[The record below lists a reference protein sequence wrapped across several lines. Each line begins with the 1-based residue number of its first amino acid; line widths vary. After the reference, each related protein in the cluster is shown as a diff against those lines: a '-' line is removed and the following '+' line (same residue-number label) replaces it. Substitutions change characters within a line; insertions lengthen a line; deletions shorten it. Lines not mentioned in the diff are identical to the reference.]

1 MSVRRFARRI
11 AVAGAVVA
19 AGIGFLAPP
28 AGVAAKKGE
37 KAADWPEITEAERKL
52 TAVPD
57 DPDADAVILRNTR
70 DGSVVTDGRWAVN
83 ELAYHWRLK
92 VLNER
97 GKRYAEVEIPS
108 WRKYSQVR
116 GVQARTIK
124 ADATVVPVP
133 PDQIFE
139 KVLRQIGSLKVT
151 AFVFQFPAV
160 EPGAILEYRY
170 TRQDRNF
177 VYLDPWFF
185 AGPEFTLFSRMSQVV
200 PEVAHYT
207 MLCDKCPNP
216 EPTRSDYKAGKLK
229 GRRFTLEQRD
239 VLPYREEH
247 LMPPPRDVIPR
258 AEMSLKSWTWQS
270 WEALKRTDTLFT
282 DWSSVAQYAGYY
294 YARAY
299 LIDQVLVKK
308 AVDEWVRGLADPAER
323 VKAIYRHVQQDFQ
336 YVPYDDVWGSTDSI
350 ADIFKERAADNE
362 EKAVLL
368 VAALRTQ
375 GLDPRIALVSG
386 RHKGALYSTFHSLSF
401 FSHAIVGLPQQD
413 GTMLWL
419 DPTVTYA
426 PFGFMPWQDSGAG
439 ALLATGEAGKLF
451 ALPLKEEPG
460 GERYRVILRP
470 RPDGTSGLEVEAEF
484 TGEDAIDMRD
494 DLAPVAEAA
503 RLSSLQAW
511 VAGRRPGASLRAHAI
526 ENVDDPDRPL
536 KIKMTIDAPG
546 LVTVAEDMLLV
557 RACALTCEEGN
568 PISRQRRAYP
578 FYADRGRNT
587 EEIVSI
593 VPPDGMRAGTP
604 PAPVAVRS
612 SFANLTLQCAP
623 GDAGVQCTRRF
634 TVPRNRYP
642 ASMQDE
648 IRAFYERTVAADR
661 TVVPVQAAPSGA
673 ATVGR

>member
-1 MSVRRFARRI
+1 MSAYRFARRI
-11 AVAGAVVA
+11 GVAGAALA

-28 AGVAAKKGE
+28 PGAAAKKGE
-37 KAADWPEITEAERKL
+37 EAAGWPEITEAERKL
-52 TAVPD
+52 TEVPQ
-57 DPDADAVILRNTR
+57 DPEADAVILRNTR
-70 DGSVVTDGRWAVN
+70 DGSVVADGRRAVN
-83 ELAYHWRLK
+83 ELAYHWRIK

-108 WRKYSQVR
+108 WRRFSQVR
-116 GVQARTIK
+116 AVEARTIK
-124 ADATVVPVP
+124 ADGTIVPVP

-139 KVLRQIGSLKVT
+139 KVLRQTGALKVT

-170 TRQDRNF
+170 TREDRDF

-216 EPTRSDYKAGKLK
+216 EPARSEYKAGKLK

-282 DWSSVAQYAGYY
+282 DWASVAQYAGYY

-299 LIDQVLVKK
+299 LVDQVLVRKT
-308 AVDEWVRGLADPAER
+308 VDEWVRGLTDPAER
-323 VKAIYRHVQQDFQ
+323 IKAIYRHVQQDFQ
-336 YVPYDDVWGSTDSI
+336 YSPYDDVWGSTDSI
-350 ADIFKERAADNE
+350 ADILKNRAADNE

-368 VAALRTQ
+368 VAALRAE

-401 FSHAIVGLPQQD
+401 FSHAIVGLPQKD
-413 GTMLWL
+413 GTTLWL

-439 ALLATGEAGKLF
+439 ALVVIGDVGRLL

-460 GERYRVILRP
+460 GERYRVVVKP
-470 RPDGTSGLEVEAEF
+470 RLDGTAGLEVEAEF
-484 TGEDAIDMRD
+484 TGEDAIDRRD
-494 DLAPVAEAA
+494 DLAPVADAA
-503 RLSSLQAW
+503 RLSSLQEW
-511 VAGRRPGASLRAHAI
+511 VAGRRPGASLRSHAI
-526 ENVDDPDRPL
+526 ENLHDPDKPL
-536 KIKMTIDAPG
+536 RIRMAIDTPG
-546 LVTVAEDMLLV
+546 LVTVAEDMMLV
-557 RACALTCEEGN
+557 RACAMTCEESN

-578 FYADRGRNT
+578 FYVDRGWNT
-587 EEIVSI
+587 EETVSI
-593 VPPDGMRAGTP
+593 VPPAGMRAGAPP
-604 PAPVAVRS
+604 PAAVRS
-612 SFANLTLQCAP
+612 SFANLSLQCAP
-623 GDAGVQCTRRF
+623 EDAEVRCTRRF
-634 TVPRNRYP
+634 TAPRNRYP

-648 IRAFYERTVAADR
+648 IRSFYDRAVATDR
-661 TVVPVQAAPSGA
+661 TVVPLLAAPEGTPPA
-673 ATVGR
+673 GR